1 MVAKKT
7 SSKKGSV
14 KQEPLPAEQ
23 NQLTNLF
30 EQTSIVEEAKIKYEP
45 VKYFI
50 QLHISNL
57 YDCISSAL
65 IVPSSYINDRTND
78 DIQSKYPK
86 CLVISKGFIDSFD
99 SSQCLVEISLKKDE
113 IVKEKDIFLIYKPLP
128 ISRIKKIVVSD
139 NDVKEK
145 IIKTTLSQ
153 DVGYIPDS
161 FITFIDEKI
170 KKIEFTEI
178 KCDEIIDLKK
188 ESEIFDRLL
197 GLFAFMKNQQFYYFH
212 KTNIL
217 SNYSEHFLEA
227 FSLINSEIEK
237 SFETQLKPDFI
248 KAFQKLFDY
257 NNSDISQPNSF
268 IINHIYNGG
277 LIDNDFINKFFDT
290 FQDSISNKKE
300 QIIDFKNQLLSPIG
314 KKQVLPYLLQI
325 NDKFY
330 KVAYLYI
337 YGKKGSND
345 KENLKNLIQDEL
357 VYSQSEICLALLG
370 LYYGYKQIRPYEN
383 ITFNNSKLINV
394 FGDKFNLKFKLDQK
408 LDYILIESLYEY
420 IFNNHKANKEILA
433 YEPNINSNSSMPKQI
448 KNDNDFEIEFEKNVF
463 GSIYFR
469 IKVLSEFD
477 KIHKHLVSYPEI
489 VPGHF
494 HIISYVRKYYD
505 KTHYLIR
512 DTNGIIFKSEL
523 LKLFEDNKI
532 KIGNFEHFYSCI
544 ELDKKFNL
552 K

>member
-1 MVAKKT
+1 MRKKSSVEQKELVFEKT
-7 SSKKGSV
+7 SS
-14 KQEPLPAEQ
+14 
-23 NQLTNLF
+23 
-30 EQTSIVEEAKIKYEP
+30 VEEAKNKYEP

-65 IVPSSYINDRTND
+65 IVPSSYINDRTID

-86 CLVISKGFIDSFD
+86 CLLISKGFIDSFD
-99 SSQCLVEISLKKDE
+99 SSQCLIEISLKKDE
-113 IVKEKDIFLIYKPLP
+113 IVKEKDLFLLKKPLP
-128 ISRIKKIVVSD
+128 ISRIKKIIVSD
-139 NDVKEK
+139 TDAKEK
-145 IIKTTLSQ
+145 IINTSLSQ

-161 FITFIDEKI
+161 FISFIDNKI
-170 KKIEFTEI
+170 KKIEFQEI
-178 KCDEIIDLKK
+178 EYDGIIDYKK

-197 GLFAFMKNQQFYYFH
+197 GLFAFMKNQHFYYTN

-237 SFETQLKPDFI
+237 SFGQQLKPDYI

-257 NNSDISQPNSF
+257 KNSDISQPNSF

-277 LIDNDFINKFFDT
+277 LIDNDFVNKFFDT
-290 FQDSISNKKE
+290 FQDSIPNKKE
-300 QIIDFKNQLLSPIG
+300 QIIDLKNKLLSPIG
-314 KKQVLPYLLQI
+314 KKQVLPNLLQI
-325 NDKFY
+325 NDDFY

-357 VYSQSEICLALLG
+357 DYSQSEICLALLG
-370 LYYGYKQIRPYEN
+370 MYYGYKQIRPYET
-383 ITFNNSKLINV
+383 ITFDNSKLVNV

-408 LDYILIESLYEY
+408 LDFILIESLYEY
-420 IFNNHKANKEILA
+420 VFNNHIANNEVLS
-433 YEPNINSNSSMPKQI
+433 YEPNVNSYSSMQKQI
-448 KNDNDFEIEFEKNVF
+448 KNENDFEIVFEKYVF
-463 GSIYFR
+463 GSIYFK
-469 IKVLSEFD
+469 IKVLSEYD
-477 KIHKHLVSYPEI
+477 KICKHLVLYPEI
-489 VPGHF
+489 VPSHF

-505 KTHYLIR
+505 KNFYLIR
-512 DTNGIIFKSEL
+512 DTGIIFKSEL
-523 LKLFEDNKI
+523 LKLFKDNKI
-532 KIGNFEHFYSCI
+532 KLCNFKHFYSCI